1 MTIHRWFLARPRVLG
16 ALLGL
21 FLGSLSAIVLAAPLS
36 TPVLS
41 EVAPPVAPLT
51 LDALHQ
57 MLLGVIGV
65 LSSIIA
71 FLFYRLEASRL
82 KLYEDAR
89 NDAAIDKQIAASLQ
103 ALADKKEPRQ

>member
-1 MTIHRWFLARPRVLG
+1 MTIHRWFPARPRVLG
-16 ALLGL
+16 AVLGVI
-21 FLGSLSAIVLAAPLS
+21 LGSLSAIVLAAPPT
-36 TPVLS
+36 TPVLADA
-41 EVAPPVAPLT
+41 VPPVAPLT

-103 ALADKKEPRQ
+103 ALADRKEPRQ